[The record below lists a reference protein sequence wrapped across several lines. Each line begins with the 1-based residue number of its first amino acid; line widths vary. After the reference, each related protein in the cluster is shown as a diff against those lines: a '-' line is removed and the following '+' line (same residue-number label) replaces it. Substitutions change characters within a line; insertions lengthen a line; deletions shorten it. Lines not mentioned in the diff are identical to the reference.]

1 MRHGFVSSLL
11 DRISDLRESALF
23 NSGLTFG
30 LVITGPMLVFLT
42 FYMMQPIQGARGY
55 LRFVLTADFVYILF
69 ITTLLIRRLV
79 QLAADRRAESAGS
92 RLHFRLTTAFGV
104 IALFPTVLVAL
115 FAVLSINQ
123 ALEGWF
129 SERVRSAVGA
139 SLSAAQ
145 AYQTQIRNGLMADT
159 RVFAQQLNDLNTSRF
174 QNGNIDT
181 DSQLSPE
188 LTRLQTEFERG
199 LKEVYI
205 INNIGELRLRGLSS
219 YLFGYEK
226 PTLRQ
231 IKQVEGPDVLIIT
244 DLIGNEL
251 RALIRLSNYSNHY
264 LYLTRTVDGSLLG
277 LLEDTTETATYYN
290 QLETERGRLLF
301 DFGLLY
307 LAFAVILILTAT
319 WLGLWFAERLASPVG
334 RMTAAAQKVGAG
346 DLDARIENIKGDDE
360 IAMLARYFNQMTHQ
374 LKGQRDTLIQS
385 AEQAD
390 RRRRLFDSVLASVT
404 SGVIGLDQSG
414 HITFLNKSA
423 QRVLDLP
430 EVSKLS
436 LLSNSVPEF
445 REIVDDFR
453 TGVSDVAQREIR
465 LLRRGKLENL
475 LVRIALRTNEL
486 SEEEGYVI
494 AFEDVTDLVSAQRM
508 AAWGDVARRIAHEI
522 KNPLTPIRL
531 SAERIKRKFS
541 PKVGEES
548 DQLENMTDVIVRQ
561 TDELRRIVD
570 EFSQFAR
577 MPEPD
582 RRPTDFGELLKGAIL
597 LQESGQP
604 NVIFKLKLPN
614 EKLWI
619 DADSSMIGRAI
630 TNLLKNSGESIEEAL
645 KKSPKINGEIR
656 VVASQT
662 DRSVVLTVVDNGT
675 GLPEDRSRLLEPY
688 VTNRQSGTGLGLSI
702 VVKTIEEH
710 GGTFSLSNAE
720 PFEVG
725 AMPGAQAVIKLP
737 KLKQTTAQNVAL
749 GKTT

>member
-1 MRHGFVSSLL
+1 MRHGFVSSLF
-11 DRISDLRESALF
+11 DRIADLRESASF

-30 LVITGPMLVFLT
+30 LVVTGPMLVFLT
-42 FYMMQPIQGARGY
+42 FYLMQPIQGGRGY

-69 ITTLLIRRLV
+69 ITTLLIRRVV

-104 IALFPTVLVAL
+104 IALFPTVLVAI

-145 AYQTQIRNGLMADT
+145 ADQTQIRNGLMADT
-159 RVFAQQLNDLNTSRF
+159 RVFAQQLNDFNNNRF

-205 INNIGELRLRGLSS
+205 INNMAELRLRGASS

-226 PTLRQ
+226 PTLGQ
-231 IKQVEGPDVLIIT
+231 IKQAEGPEVLIVT
-244 DLIGNEL
+244 DLVGNEL

-264 LYLTRTVDGSLLG
+264 LYLTRTIDGSLLG

-334 RMTAAAQKVGAG
+334 RMAAAAQKVGAG

-360 IAMLARYFNQMTHQ
+360 IAMLAHYFNQMTHQ

-414 HITFLNKSA
+414 HIIFFNKSA
-423 QRVLDLP
+423 QRVLDLA

-436 LLSNSVPEF
+436 LLANSVPEF
-445 REIVDDFR
+445 SEIVDDFCS
-453 TGVSDVAQREIR
+453 GVSDVAQREIR
-465 LLRRGKLENL
+465 LVRRGKLENL

-582 RRPTDFGELLKGAIL
+582 RRPTDLGELLKGAIL

-604 NVIFKLKLPN
+604 NVSFTLNLPN
-614 EKLWI
+614 GKLLI

-645 KKSPKINGEIR
+645 KKSPKRKGEIR

-662 DRSVVLTVVDNGT
+662 DRSVLLTVVDNGT

-710 GGTFSLSNAE
+710 GGTFSLSDAE
-720 PFEVG
+720 PFGDG

>member
-1 MRHGFVSSLL
+1 MRHGFVSSLF
-11 DRISDLRESALF
+11 DRIADLRESASF

-30 LVITGPMLVFLT
+30 LVVTGPMLVFLT
-42 FYMMQPIQGARGY
+42 FYLMQPIQGGRGY

-69 ITTLLIRRLV
+69 ITTLLIRRIV

-104 IALFPTVLVAL
+104 IALFPTVLVAI

-145 AYQTQIRNGLMADT
+145 AYQTQIQNGLMADT
-159 RVFAQQLNDLNTSRF
+159 RVFAQQLNDFNNNRF

-205 INNIGELRLRGLSS
+205 INNMGELRLRGASS

-226 PTLRQ
+226 PTLGQ
-231 IKQVEGPDVLIIT
+231 IKQAEGPEVLIVT
-244 DLIGNEL
+244 DLVGNEL

-264 LYLTRTVDGSLLG
+264 LYLTRTIDGSLLG

-334 RMTAAAQKVGAG
+334 RMAAAAQKVGAG

-360 IAMLARYFNQMTHQ
+360 IAMLAHYFNQMTHQ

-414 HITFLNKSA
+414 HIIFFNKSA
-423 QRVLDLP
+423 QRVLDLA

-436 LLSNSVPEF
+436 LLANSVPEF
-445 REIVDDFR
+445 SEIVDDFCS
-453 TGVSDVAQREIR
+453 GVSDVAQREIR
-465 LLRRGKLENL
+465 LVRRGKLENL

-604 NVIFKLKLPN
+604 NVSFTLSLPN
-614 EKLWI
+614 GKLWI

-645 KKSPKINGEIR
+645 KKSPKRKGEIR

-710 GGTFSLSNAE
+710 GGTFSLSDAE
-720 PFEVG
+720 PFGDG

-737 KLKQTTAQNVAL
+737 KLKQTTAHSVAL

>member
-604 NVIFKLKLPN
+604 NVIFKLNLPN

-720 PFEVG
+720 PFEDG

>member
-656 VVASQT
+656 VMASQT
-662 DRSVVLTVVDNGT
+662 DRSVLLTVVDNGT
-675 GLPEDRSRLLEPY
+675 GLPEDRARLLEPY

-720 PFEVG
+720 PFGDG

>member
-174 QNGNIDT
+174 QKGNIDT

-604 NVIFKLKLPN
+604 NVIFKLNLPN

-662 DRSVVLTVVDNGT
+662 DRSVVLTVIDNGT

-720 PFEVG
+720 PFGDG

>member
-11 DRISDLRESALF
+11 DRVADLRESASF

-30 LVITGPMLVFLT
+30 LVATGPMLVFFT
-42 FYMMQPIQGARGY
+42 FYLMQPIQGGRGY

-69 ITTLLIRRLV
+69 ITTLLIRRIV

-104 IALFPTVLVAL
+104 IALFPTVLVAI

-145 AYQTQIRNGLMADT
+145 AYQTQVRNGLMADT
-159 RVFAQQLNDLNTSRF
+159 RVFAQQLNDFNNNRF

-205 INNIGELRLRGLSS
+205 INNMGELRLRGASS

-226 PTLRQ
+226 PTLGQ
-231 IKQVEGPDVLIIT
+231 IKQAEGPEVLIVT
-244 DLIGNEL
+244 DLVGNEL

-264 LYLTRTVDGSLLG
+264 LYLTRTIDGSLLG

-334 RMTAAAQKVGAG
+334 RMAAAAQKVGAG

-360 IAMLARYFNQMTHQ
+360 IAMLAHYFNQMTHQ
-374 LKGQRDTLIQS
+374 LKGQRETLIQS

-414 HITFLNKSA
+414 HIIFFNKSA
-423 QRVLDLP
+423 QRVLDLA

-436 LLSNSVPEF
+436 LLANSVPEF
-445 REIVDDFR
+445 SEILDDFCS
-453 TGVSDVAQREIR
+453 GVSDVAQREIR
-465 LLRRGKLENL
+465 LVRRGKLENL

-604 NVIFKLKLPN
+604 NVSFTLNLPN
-614 EKLWI
+614 GKLWI

-645 KKSPKINGEIR
+645 KKSPKRKGEIR

-662 DRSVVLTVVDNGT
+662 DRSVVITVVDNGT

-710 GGTFSLSNAE
+710 GGTFSLSDAE
-720 PFEVG
+720 PFGDG

-737 KLKQTTAQNVAL
+737 KLKQTTAHSVAL

>member
-11 DRISDLRESALF
+11 DRVADLRESASF

-30 LVITGPMLVFLT
+30 LVATGPMLVFFT
-42 FYMMQPIQGARGY
+42 FYLMQPIQGGRGY

-69 ITTLLIRRLV
+69 ITTLLIRRIV

-104 IALFPTVLVAL
+104 IALFPTVLVAI

-145 AYQTQIRNGLMADT
+145 AYQTQVRNGLMADT
-159 RVFAQQLNDLNTSRF
+159 RVFAQQLNDFNNNRF

-205 INNIGELRLRGLSS
+205 INNMGELRLRGASS

-226 PTLRQ
+226 PTLGQ
-231 IKQVEGPDVLIIT
+231 IKQAEGPEVLIVT
-244 DLIGNEL
+244 DLVGNEL

-264 LYLTRTVDGSLLG
+264 LYLTRTIDGSLLG

-334 RMTAAAQKVGAG
+334 RMAAAAQKVGAG

-360 IAMLARYFNQMTHQ
+360 IAMLAHYFNQMTHQ
-374 LKGQRDTLIQS
+374 LKGQRETLIQS

-414 HITFLNKSA
+414 HIIFFNKSA
-423 QRVLDLP
+423 QRVLDLA

-436 LLSNSVPEF
+436 LLANSVPEF
-445 REIVDDFR
+445 SEIVDDFCS
-453 TGVSDVAQREIR
+453 GVSDVAQREIR
-465 LLRRGKLENL
+465 LVRRGKLENL

-604 NVIFKLKLPN
+604 NVSFTLNLPN
-614 EKLWI
+614 GKLWI

-645 KKSPKINGEIR
+645 KKSPKRKGEIR

-710 GGTFSLSNAE
+710 GGTFSLSDAE
-720 PFEVG
+720 PFGDG

-737 KLKQTTAQNVAL
+737 KLKQTTAQSVAL

>member
-11 DRISDLRESALF
+11 DRIADLRESASF

-30 LVITGPMLVFLT
+30 LVVTGPMLVFLT
-42 FYMMQPIQGARGY
+42 FYLMQPIQGGRGY

-69 ITTLLIRRLV
+69 ITTLLIRRIV

-104 IALFPTVLVAL
+104 IALFPTVLVAI

-159 RVFAQQLNDLNTSRF
+159 RVFAQQLNDFNNNRF

-205 INNIGELRLRGLSS
+205 INNMGELRLRGASS

-231 IKQVEGPDVLIIT
+231 IKQAEGPEVLIVT
-244 DLIGNEL
+244 DLVGNEL

-264 LYLTRTVDGSLLG
+264 LYLTRTIDGSLLG

-334 RMTAAAQKVGAG
+334 RMAAAAQKVGAG

-360 IAMLARYFNQMTHQ
+360 IAMLAHYFNQMTHQ

-414 HITFLNKSA
+414 HIIFFNKSA
-423 QRVLDLP
+423 QRVLDLA

-436 LLSNSVPEF
+436 LLANSVPEF
-445 REIVDDFR
+445 SEIVDDFCS
-453 TGVSDVAQREIR
+453 GVSDVAQREIR
-465 LLRRGKLENL
+465 LVRRGKLENL

-604 NVIFKLKLPN
+604 NVSFTLNLPN
-614 EKLWI
+614 GKLWI

-645 KKSPKINGEIR
+645 KKSPKRKGEIR

-710 GGTFSLSNAE
+710 GGTFSLSDAE
-720 PFEVG
+720 PFGDG

-737 KLKQTTAQNVAL
+737 KLKQTTAQSVAL

>member
-1 MRHGFVSSLL
+1 M
-11 DRISDLRESALF
+11 
-23 NSGLTFG
+23 
-30 LVITGPMLVFLT
+30 
-42 FYMMQPIQGARGY
+42 
-55 LRFVLTADFVYILF
+55 
-69 ITTLLIRRLV
+69 
-79 QLAADRRAESAGS
+79 
-92 RLHFRLTTAFGV
+92 
-104 IALFPTVLVAL
+104 IALFPTVLVAI

-145 AYQTQIRNGLMADT
+145 AYQTQVRNGLMADT
-159 RVFAQQLNDLNTSRF
+159 RVFAQQLNDFNNNRF

-205 INNIGELRLRGLSS
+205 INNMGELRLRGASS

-231 IKQVEGPDVLIIT
+231 IKQAEGPEVLIVT

-264 LYLTRTVDGSLLG
+264 LYLTRTIDGSLLG

-334 RMTAAAQKVGAG
+334 RMAAAAQKVGAG

-360 IAMLARYFNQMTHQ
+360 IAMLAHYFNQMTHQ
-374 LKGQRDTLIQS
+374 LKGQRETLIQS

-414 HITFLNKSA
+414 HIIFFNKSA
-423 QRVLDLP
+423 QRVLDLA

-436 LLSNSVPEF
+436 LLANSVPEF
-445 REIVDDFR
+445 SEIVDDFCS
-453 TGVSDVAQREIR
+453 GVSDVAQREIR
-465 LLRRGKLENL
+465 LVRRGKLENL

-604 NVIFKLKLPN
+604 NVSFTLNLPN
-614 EKLWI
+614 GKLWI

-645 KKSPKINGEIR
+645 KKSPKRKGEIR

-710 GGTFSLSNAE
+710 GGTFSLSDAE
-720 PFEVG
+720 PFG
-725 AMPGAQAVIKLP
+725 DGTMPGAQAVIKLP
-737 KLKQTTAQNVAL
+737 KLKQTTAQSVAL

>member
-23 NSGLTFG
+23 NSSLTFG

-174 QNGNIDT
+174 QKGNIDT

-604 NVIFKLKLPN
+604 NVIFKLNLPN

-720 PFEVG
+720 PFEDG

>member
-11 DRISDLRESALF
+11 DRIADLRESASF

-30 LVITGPMLVFLT
+30 LVVTGPMLVFLT
-42 FYMMQPIQGARGY
+42 FYLMQPIQGGRGY
-55 LRFVLTADFVYILF
+55 VRFVLTADFVYILF
-69 ITTLLIRRLV
+69 ITTLLIRRIV

-104 IALFPTVLVAL
+104 IALFPTVLVAI

-159 RVFAQQLNDLNTSRF
+159 WVFAQQLNDFNNNRF

-205 INNIGELRLRGLSS
+205 INNMGELRLRGASS

-231 IKQVEGPDVLIIT
+231 IKQAEGPEVLIVT
-244 DLIGNEL
+244 DLVGNEL

-264 LYLTRTVDGSLLG
+264 LYLTRTIDGSLLG

-334 RMTAAAQKVGAG
+334 RMAAAAQKVGAG

-360 IAMLARYFNQMTHQ
+360 IAMLAHYFNQMTHQ
-374 LKGQRDTLIQS
+374 LKGQRETLIQS

-414 HITFLNKSA
+414 HIIFFNKSA
-423 QRVLDLP
+423 QRVLDLA

-436 LLSNSVPEF
+436 LLANSVPEF
-445 REIVDDFR
+445 SEIVDDFCS
-453 TGVSDVAQREIR
+453 GVSDVAQREIR
-465 LLRRGKLENL
+465 LVRRGKLENL

-604 NVIFKLKLPN
+604 NVSFTLNLPN
-614 EKLWI
+614 GKLWI

-645 KKSPKINGEIR
+645 KKSPKRKGEIR

-710 GGTFSLSNAE
+710 GGTFSLSDAE
-720 PFEVG
+720 PFGDG

-737 KLKQTTAQNVAL
+737 KLKQTTAHSVAL

>member
-11 DRISDLRESALF
+11 DRIADLRESASF

-30 LVITGPMLVFLT
+30 LVVTGPMLVFLT
-42 FYMMQPIQGARGY
+42 FYLMQPIQGGRGY

-69 ITTLLIRRLV
+69 ITTLLIRRIV

-104 IALFPTVLVAL
+104 IALFPTVLVAI

-159 RVFAQQLNDLNTSRF
+159 RVFAQQLNDFNNNRF

-205 INNIGELRLRGLSS
+205 INNMGELRLRGASS

-226 PTLRQ
+226 PTLGQ
-231 IKQVEGPDVLIIT
+231 IKQAEGPEVLIVT
-244 DLIGNEL
+244 DLVGNEL

-264 LYLTRTVDGSLLG
+264 LYLTRTIDGSLLG

-334 RMTAAAQKVGAG
+334 RMAAAAQKVGAG

-360 IAMLARYFNQMTHQ
+360 IAMLAHYFNQMTHQ

-414 HITFLNKSA
+414 HIIFFNKSA
-423 QRVLDLP
+423 QRVLDLA

-436 LLSNSVPEF
+436 LLANSVPEF
-445 REIVDDFR
+445 SEIVDDFCS
-453 TGVSDVAQREIR
+453 GVSDVAQREIR
-465 LLRRGKLENL
+465 LVRRGKLENL

-604 NVIFKLKLPN
+604 NVSFTLNLPN
-614 EKLWI
+614 GKLWI

-645 KKSPKINGEIR
+645 KKSPKRKGEIR

-710 GGTFSLSNAE
+710 GGTFSLSDAE
-720 PFEVG
+720 PFGDG

-737 KLKQTTAQNVAL
+737 KLKQTTAQSVAL

>member
-11 DRISDLRESALF
+11 DRIADLRESASF

-30 LVITGPMLVFLT
+30 LVVTGPMLVFLT
-42 FYMMQPIQGARGY
+42 FYLMQPIQGGRGY

-69 ITTLLIRRLV
+69 ITTLLIRRVV

-104 IALFPTVLVAL
+104 IALFPTVLVAI

-159 RVFAQQLNDLNTSRF
+159 RVFAQQLNDFNNNRF

-205 INNIGELRLRGLSS
+205 INNMGELRLRGASS

-226 PTLRQ
+226 PTLGQ
-231 IKQVEGPDVLIIT
+231 IKQAEGPEVLIVT
-244 DLIGNEL
+244 DLVGNEL

-264 LYLTRTVDGSLLG
+264 LYLTRTIDGSLLG

-334 RMTAAAQKVGAG
+334 RMAAAAQKVGAG

-360 IAMLARYFNQMTHQ
+360 IAMLAHYFNQMTHQ

-414 HITFLNKSA
+414 HIIFFNKSA
-423 QRVLDLP
+423 QRVLDLA

-436 LLSNSVPEF
+436 LLANSVPEF
-445 REIVDDFR
+445 SEIVDDFCS
-453 TGVSDVAQREIR
+453 GVSDVAQREIR
-465 LLRRGKLENL
+465 LVRRGKLENL

-604 NVIFKLKLPN
+604 NVSFTLNLPN
-614 EKLWI
+614 GKLWI

-645 KKSPKINGEIR
+645 KKSPKRKGEIR

-710 GGTFSLSNAE
+710 GGTFSLSDAE
-720 PFEVG
+720 PFGDG

-737 KLKQTTAQNVAL
+737 KLKQTTAQSVAL

>member
-11 DRISDLRESALF
+11 DRIADLRESASF

-30 LVITGPMLVFLT
+30 LVVTGPMLVFLT
-42 FYMMQPIQGARGY
+42 FYLMQPIQGGRGY

-69 ITTLLIRRLV
+69 ITTLLIRRVV

-104 IALFPTVLVAL
+104 IALFPTVLVAI

-159 RVFAQQLNDLNTSRF
+159 RVFAQQLNDFNNNRF

-205 INNIGELRLRGLSS
+205 INNMGELRLRGASS

-231 IKQVEGPDVLIIT
+231 IKQAEGAEVLIVT
-244 DLIGNEL
+244 DLVGNEL

-264 LYLTRTVDGSLLG
+264 LYLTRTIDGSLLG

-334 RMTAAAQKVGAG
+334 RMAAAAQKVGAG

-360 IAMLARYFNQMTHQ
+360 IAMLAHYFNQMTHQ

-414 HITFLNKSA
+414 HIIFFNKSA
-423 QRVLDLP
+423 QRVLDLA

-436 LLSNSVPEF
+436 LLANSVPEF
-445 REIVDDFR
+445 SEIVDDFCS
-453 TGVSDVAQREIR
+453 GVSDVAQREIR
-465 LLRRGKLENL
+465 LVRRGKLENL

-604 NVIFKLKLPN
+604 NVSFTLNLPN
-614 EKLWI
+614 GKLWI

-645 KKSPKINGEIR
+645 KKSPKRKGEIR

-662 DRSVVLTVVDNGT
+662 DRSVLLTVVDNGT

-710 GGTFSLSNAE
+710 GGTFSLSDAE
-720 PFEVG
+720 PFGDG

-737 KLKQTTAQNVAL
+737 KLKQTTSQNVAL

>member
-1 MRHGFVSSLL
+1 MRHGLISSLL
-11 DRISDLRESALF
+11 DRIADLRTNRSV
-23 NSGLTFG
+23 NSSLTVA
-30 LVITGPMLVFLT
+30 LVITGPLLVFLT
-42 FYMMQPIQGARGY
+42 FYAMQPIKGGRAS

-69 ITTLLIRRLV
+69 ITTLLIRRVV
-79 QLAADRRAESAGS
+79 QLTAARRAKSAGS
-92 RLHFRLTTAFGV
+92 RLHFRLTTTFAA
-104 IALFPTVLVAL
+104 IALFPTVLVAI

-139 SLSAAQ
+139 SLKAAQ
-145 AYQTQIRNGLMADT
+145 AYQTQTRAGVVADTEVFAERLNELNRNGLLT
-159 RVFAQQLNDLNTSRF
+159 
-174 QNGNIDT
+174 GNIDT

-188 LTRLQTEFERG
+188 LKRLQTEFERG

-205 INNIGELRLRGLSS
+205 INNLGELRLRGPSS
-219 YLFGYEK
+219 YLFDYEK
-226 PTLRQ
+226 PTQDQMNNANSL
-231 IKQVEGPDVLIIT
+231 EVLIIE
-244 DLIGNEL
+244 DLLANEMRSLVRL
-251 RALIRLSNYSNHY
+251 RNYSNHY
-264 LYLTRTVDGSLLG
+264 LYLTRIVDGSLLG
-277 LLEDTTETATYYN
+277 LLEETTETANYYN
-290 QLETERGRLLF
+290 QLESERGRLLF

-334 RMTAAAQKVGAG
+334 RMAAAAQKVGAG

-374 LKGQRDTLIQS
+374 LKGQRDTLIKS
-385 AEQAD
+385 ANQAD

-404 SGVIGLDQSG
+404 SGVIGLDQAG

-430 EVSKLS
+430 EVSEFS
-436 LLSNSVPEF
+436 LLSDSVPEF
-445 REIVDDFR
+445 GEMMNYFR
-453 TGVSDVAQREIR
+453 SGVSDVAQREIR
-465 LLRRGKLENL
+465 LVRRGKLESL
-475 LVRIALRTNEL
+475 LVRIALRNNEHQQA
-486 SEEEGYVI
+486 EGYVI

-541 PKVGEES
+541 PMVGDNS
-548 DQLENMTDVIVRQ
+548 DQLESMTTIIVRQ

-577 MPEPD
+577 MPEP
-582 RRPTDFGELLKGAIL
+582 ELKATEFRGFLKEVVL

-604 NVIFKLKLPN
+604 NVKFKLDLPSEN
-614 EKLWI
+614 IWI
-619 DADSSMIGRAI
+619 NADASMIGRAV
-630 TNLLKNSGESIEEAL
+630 TNLLKNAGESIDDARTEAPDR
-645 KKSPKINGEIR
+645 KGEIR
-656 VVASQT
+656 VALYQT
-662 DRSVVLTVVDNGT
+662 DRLIILEISDNGT

-688 VTNRQSGTGLGLSI
+688 VTNRASGTGLGLSI

-710 GGTFSLSNAE
+710 RGTFSLTDADLFGDNNTI
-720 PFEVG
+720 G
-725 AMPGAQAVIKLP
+725 AKAMIKLP
-737 KLKQTTAQNVAL
+737 RINQSSEHRTHL
-749 GKTT
+749 GKPV

>member
-174 QNGNIDT
+174 QKGNIDT

-604 NVIFKLKLPN
+604 NVIFKLNLPN

-662 DRSVVLTVVDNGT
+662 DRSVVLAIVDNGT

-720 PFEVG
+720 PFGDG

>member
-656 VVASQT
+656 VMASQT
-662 DRSVVLTVVDNGT
+662 DRSVLLTVVDNGT
-675 GLPEDRSRLLEPY
+675 GLPEDRARLLEPY

-720 PFEVG
+720 PFEDG

>member
-11 DRISDLRESALF
+11 DRVADLRESASF

-30 LVITGPMLVFLT
+30 LVVTGPMLVFFT
-42 FYMMQPIQGARGY
+42 FYLMQPIQGGRGY

-69 ITTLLIRRLV
+69 ITTLLIRRIV

-104 IALFPTVLVAL
+104 IALFPTVLVAI

-145 AYQTQIRNGLMADT
+145 AYQTQVRNGLMADT
-159 RVFAQQLNDLNTSRF
+159 RVFAQQLNDFNNNRF

-205 INNIGELRLRGLSS
+205 INNMGELRLRGASS

-226 PTLRQ
+226 PTLGQ
-231 IKQVEGPDVLIIT
+231 IKQAEGPEVLIVT
-244 DLIGNEL
+244 DLVGNEL

-264 LYLTRTVDGSLLG
+264 LYLTRTIDGSLLG

-334 RMTAAAQKVGAG
+334 RMAAAAQKVGAG

-360 IAMLARYFNQMTHQ
+360 IAMLAHYFNQMTHQ

-414 HITFLNKSA
+414 HIIFFNKSA
-423 QRVLDLP
+423 QRVLDLA

-436 LLSNSVPEF
+436 LLANSVPEF
-445 REIVDDFR
+445 SEIVDDFCS
-453 TGVSDVAQREIR
+453 GVSDVAQREIR
-465 LLRRGKLENL
+465 LVRRGKLENL

-604 NVIFKLKLPN
+604 NVSFTLNLPN
-614 EKLWI
+614 GKLWI

-645 KKSPKINGEIR
+645 KKSPKRKGEIR

-710 GGTFSLSNAE
+710 GGTFSLSDAE
-720 PFEVG
+720 PFGDG

-737 KLKQTTAQNVAL
+737 KLKQTTAQSVAL

>member
-11 DRISDLRESALF
+11 DRIADLRESASF

-30 LVITGPMLVFLT
+30 LVATGPMLVFFT
-42 FYMMQPIQGARGY
+42 FYLMQPIQGGRGY

-69 ITTLLIRRLV
+69 ITTLLIRRIV

-104 IALFPTVLVAL
+104 IALFPTVLVAI

-145 AYQTQIRNGLMADT
+145 AYQTQVRNGLMADT
-159 RVFAQQLNDLNTSRF
+159 RVFAQQLNDFNNNRF

-205 INNIGELRLRGLSS
+205 INNMGELRLRGASS

-231 IKQVEGPDVLIIT
+231 IKQAEGPEVLIVT
-244 DLIGNEL
+244 DLVGNEL

-264 LYLTRTVDGSLLG
+264 LYLTRTIDGSLLG

-334 RMTAAAQKVGAG
+334 RMAAAAQKVGAG

-360 IAMLARYFNQMTHQ
+360 IAMLAHYFNQMTHQ
-374 LKGQRDTLIQS
+374 LKGQRETLIQS

-414 HITFLNKSA
+414 HIIFFNKSA
-423 QRVLDLP
+423 QRVLDLA

-436 LLSNSVPEF
+436 LLANSVPEF
-445 REIVDDFR
+445 SEIVDDFCS
-453 TGVSDVAQREIR
+453 GVSDVAQREIR
-465 LLRRGKLENL
+465 LVRRGKLENL

-604 NVIFKLKLPN
+604 NVSFTLNLPN
-614 EKLWI
+614 GKLWI

-645 KKSPKINGEIR
+645 KKSPKRKGEIR

-710 GGTFSLSNAE
+710 GGTFSLSDAE
-720 PFEVG
+720 PFGDG

>member
-11 DRISDLRESALF
+11 DRIADLRESASF

-30 LVITGPMLVFLT
+30 LVATGPMLVFFT
-42 FYMMQPIQGARGY
+42 FYLMQPIQGGRGY

-69 ITTLLIRRLV
+69 ITTLLIRRIV

-104 IALFPTVLVAL
+104 IALFPTVLVAI

-159 RVFAQQLNDLNTSRF
+159 RVFAQQLNDFNNNRF

-205 INNIGELRLRGLSS
+205 INNMGELRLRGASS

-231 IKQVEGPDVLIIT
+231 IKQAEGPEVLIVT
-244 DLIGNEL
+244 DLVGNEL

-264 LYLTRTVDGSLLG
+264 LYLTRTIDGSLLG

-334 RMTAAAQKVGAG
+334 RMAAAAQKVGAG

-360 IAMLARYFNQMTHQ
+360 IAMLAHYFNQMTHQ

-414 HITFLNKSA
+414 HIIFFNKSA
-423 QRVLDLP
+423 QRVLDLA

-436 LLSNSVPEF
+436 LLANSVPEF
-445 REIVDDFR
+445 SEIVDDFCS
-453 TGVSDVAQREIR
+453 GVSDVAQREIR
-465 LLRRGKLENL
+465 LVRRGKLENL

-604 NVIFKLKLPN
+604 NVSFTLNLPN
-614 EKLWI
+614 GKLWI

-645 KKSPKINGEIR
+645 KKSPKRKGEIR

-710 GGTFSLSNAE
+710 GGTFSLSDAE
-720 PFEVG
+720 PFGDG

>member
-174 QNGNIDT
+174 QKGNIDT

-604 NVIFKLKLPN
+604 NVIFKLNLPN

-662 DRSVVLTVVDNGT
+662 DRSVVLAIVDNGT

-720 PFEVG
+720 PFEDG

>member
-11 DRISDLRESALF
+11 DRVADLRESASF

-30 LVITGPMLVFLT
+30 LVATGPMLVFFT
-42 FYMMQPIQGARGY
+42 FYLMQPIQGGRGY

-69 ITTLLIRRLV
+69 ITTLLIRRIV

-104 IALFPTVLVAL
+104 IALFPTVLVAI

-145 AYQTQIRNGLMADT
+145 AYQTQIQNGLMADT
-159 RVFAQQLNDLNTSRF
+159 RVFAQQLNDFNNNRF

-205 INNIGELRLRGLSS
+205 INNMGELRLRGASS

-226 PTLRQ
+226 PTLGQ
-231 IKQVEGPDVLIIT
+231 IKQAEGPEVLIVT
-244 DLIGNEL
+244 DLVGNEL

-264 LYLTRTVDGSLLG
+264 LYLTRTIDGSLLG

-334 RMTAAAQKVGAG
+334 RMAAAAQKVGAG

-360 IAMLARYFNQMTHQ
+360 IAMLAHYFNQMTHQ

-414 HITFLNKSA
+414 HIIFFNKSA
-423 QRVLDLP
+423 QRVLDLA

-436 LLSNSVPEF
+436 LLANSVPEF
-445 REIVDDFR
+445 SEIVDDFCS
-453 TGVSDVAQREIR
+453 GVSDVAQREIR
-465 LLRRGKLENL
+465 LVRRGKLENL

-604 NVIFKLKLPN
+604 NVSFTLNLPN
-614 EKLWI
+614 GKLWI

-645 KKSPKINGEIR
+645 KKSPKRKGEIR

-662 DRSVVLTVVDNGT
+662 DRSVLLTVVDNGT

-710 GGTFSLSNAE
+710 GGTFSLSDAE
-720 PFEVG
+720 PFGDG

-737 KLKQTTAQNVAL
+737 KLKQTTAHSVAL

>member
-1 MRHGFVSSLL
+1 MRYGLVSSFL
-11 DRISDLRESALF
+11 DRIADFRENTSV
-23 NSGLTFG
+23 NSGLTFC

-42 FYMMQPIQGARGY
+42 FYAMQPIQGGRAS

-69 ITTLLIRRLV
+69 ITTLLIRRIV
-79 QLAADRRAESAGS
+79 QLAAARRAKSAGS

-104 IALFPTVLVAL
+104 IALFPTILVAI
-115 FAVLSINQ
+115 FAVLSVNQ

-145 AYQTQIRNGLMADT
+145 AYHTQTRNGLIADT
-159 RVFAQQLNDLNTSRF
+159 EAFAQRLNDLNQNRF
-174 QNGNIDT
+174 TTGNIDT
-181 DSQLSPE
+181 DTQLSPE
-188 LTRLQTEFERG
+188 LTRLQNEFERG
-199 LKEVYI
+199 LKEIYVI
-205 INNIGELRLRGLSS
+205 DNLGQLRLRGPSS
-219 YLFGYEK
+219 YLFGYEQ
-226 PTLRQ
+226 PTEAQ
-231 IKQVEGPDVLIIT
+231 IALAEGPEVLVVEDFIN
-244 DLIGNEL
+244 NEM
-251 RALIRLSNYSNHY
+251 RALIRLLNYSNHY
-264 LYLTRTVDGSLLG
+264 LYLTRSVDGALLG
-277 LLEDTTETATYYN
+277 LLEETTETANYYN
-290 QLETERGRLLF
+290 QLESERGRLLF

-334 RMTAAAQKVGAG
+334 RMAAAAQKVGAG

-404 SGVIGLDQSG
+404 SGVIGLDQTG
-414 HITFLNKSA
+414 HITFLNKFA
-423 QRVLDLP
+423 QRVLDLS
-430 EVSKLS
+430 EVSELS
-436 LLSNSVPEF
+436 LLCDTVPEF
-445 REIVDDFR
+445 GEVVDDFIS
-453 TGVSDVAQREIR
+453 GVSDVAQREIR
-465 LLRRGKLENL
+465 LVRRGKLESL
-475 LVRIALRTNEL
+475 LVRISLRTNEL
-486 SEEEGYVI
+486 AEEEGYVI

-541 PKVGEES
+541 PKVGKDS

-582 RRPTDFGELLKGAIL
+582 RRPTDFGEFLRGSIL

-604 NVIFKLKLPN
+604 NVTFKLMLPN
-614 EKLWI
+614 DTLWI
-619 DADSSMIGRAI
+619 DADASMIGRAI
-630 TNLLKNSGESIEEAL
+630 TNLLKNAGESIEDAV
-645 KKSPKINGEIR
+645 KNDPKRRGEIR

-662 DRSVVLTVVDNGT
+662 DRSVELEISDNGT

-688 VTNRQSGTGLGLSI
+688 VTNRVSGTGLGLSI

-710 GGTFSLSNAE
+710 GGSFVLSDAE
-720 PFEVG
+720 PFEDR
-725 AMPGAQAVIKLP
+725 ARPGAKAVIKLP
-737 KLKQTTAQNVAL
+737 RLKHKNEQTINL
-749 GKTT
+749 GTPA

>member
-11 DRISDLRESALF
+11 DRVADLRESASF

-30 LVITGPMLVFLT
+30 LVVTGPMLVFLT
-42 FYMMQPIQGARGY
+42 FYLMQPIQGGRGY

-69 ITTLLIRRLV
+69 ITTLLIRRIV

-104 IALFPTVLVAL
+104 IALFPTVLVAI

-159 RVFAQQLNDLNTSRF
+159 RVFAQQLNDFNNNRF

-205 INNIGELRLRGLSS
+205 INNMGELRLRGASS

-231 IKQVEGPDVLIIT
+231 IKQAEGPEVLIVT
-244 DLIGNEL
+244 DLVGNEL

-264 LYLTRTVDGSLLG
+264 LYLTRTIDGSLLG

-334 RMTAAAQKVGAG
+334 RMAAAAQKVGAG

-360 IAMLARYFNQMTHQ
+360 IAMLAHYFNQMTHQ

-414 HITFLNKSA
+414 HIIFFNKSA
-423 QRVLDLP
+423 QRVLDLA

-436 LLSNSVPEF
+436 LLANSVPEF
-445 REIVDDFR
+445 SEIVDDFCS
-453 TGVSDVAQREIR
+453 GVSDVAQREIR
-465 LLRRGKLENL
+465 LVRRGKLENL

-604 NVIFKLKLPN
+604 NVSFTLNLPN
-614 EKLWI
+614 GKLWI

-645 KKSPKINGEIR
+645 KKSPKRKGEIR

-710 GGTFSLSNAE
+710 GGTFSLSDAE
-720 PFEVG
+720 PFGDG

-737 KLKQTTAQNVAL
+737 KLKQTTAHSVAL

>member
-11 DRISDLRESALF
+11 DRIADLRESASF

-30 LVITGPMLVFLT
+30 LVVTGPMLVFLT
-42 FYMMQPIQGARGY
+42 FYLMQPIQGGRGY

-69 ITTLLIRRLV
+69 ITTLLIRRIV

-104 IALFPTVLVAL
+104 IALFPTVLVAI

-145 AYQTQIRNGLMADT
+145 AYQTQVRNGLMADT
-159 RVFAQQLNDLNTSRF
+159 RVFAQQLNDFNNNRF

-205 INNIGELRLRGLSS
+205 INNMGELRLRGASS

-231 IKQVEGPDVLIIT
+231 IKQAEGPEVLIVT
-244 DLIGNEL
+244 DLVGNEL

-264 LYLTRTVDGSLLG
+264 LYLTRTIDGSLLG

-334 RMTAAAQKVGAG
+334 RMAAAAQKVGAG

-360 IAMLARYFNQMTHQ
+360 IAMLAHYFNQMTHQ
-374 LKGQRDTLIQS
+374 LKGQRETLIQS

-414 HITFLNKSA
+414 HIIFFNKSA
-423 QRVLDLP
+423 QRVLDLA

-436 LLSNSVPEF
+436 LLANSVPEF
-445 REIVDDFR
+445 SEIVDDFCS
-453 TGVSDVAQREIR
+453 GVSDVAQREIR
-465 LLRRGKLENL
+465 LVRRGKLENL

-604 NVIFKLKLPN
+604 NVSFTLNLPN
-614 EKLWI
+614 GKLWI

-645 KKSPKINGEIR
+645 KKSPKRKGEIR

-710 GGTFSLSNAE
+710 GGTFSLSDAE
-720 PFEVG
+720 PFGDG

>member
-11 DRISDLRESALF
+11 DRVADLRESASF

-30 LVITGPMLVFLT
+30 LVATGPMLVFFT
-42 FYMMQPIQGARGY
+42 FYLMQPIQGGRGY

-69 ITTLLIRRLV
+69 ITTLLIRRIV

-104 IALFPTVLVAL
+104 IALFPTVLVAI

-145 AYQTQIRNGLMADT
+145 AYQTQVRNGLMADT
-159 RVFAQQLNDLNTSRF
+159 RVFAQQLNDFNNNRF

-205 INNIGELRLRGLSS
+205 INNMGELRLRGASS

-231 IKQVEGPDVLIIT
+231 IKQAEGPEVLIVT
-244 DLIGNEL
+244 DLVGNEL

-264 LYLTRTVDGSLLG
+264 LYLTRTIDGSLLG

-334 RMTAAAQKVGAG
+334 RMAAAAQKVGAG

-360 IAMLARYFNQMTHQ
+360 IAMLAHYFNQMTHQ
-374 LKGQRDTLIQS
+374 LKGQRETLIQS

-414 HITFLNKSA
+414 HIIFFNKSA
-423 QRVLDLP
+423 QRVLDLA

-436 LLSNSVPEF
+436 LLANSVPEF
-445 REIVDDFR
+445 SEIVDDFCS
-453 TGVSDVAQREIR
+453 GVSDVAQREIR
-465 LLRRGKLENL
+465 LVRRGKLENL

-604 NVIFKLKLPN
+604 NVIFTLNLPN
-614 EKLWI
+614 GKLWI

-645 KKSPKINGEIR
+645 KKSPKRKGEIR

-710 GGTFSLSNAE
+710 GGTFSLSDAE
-720 PFEVG
+720 PFGDG

-737 KLKQTTAQNVAL
+737 KLKQTTAHSVAL

>member
-174 QNGNIDT
+174 QKGNIDT

-205 INNIGELRLRGLSS
+205 INNVGELRLRGLSS

-604 NVIFKLKLPN
+604 NVIFKLNLPN

-662 DRSVVLTVVDNGT
+662 DRSVVLTIVDNGT

-720 PFEVG
+720 PFEDG

>member
-656 VVASQT
+656 VMASQT
-662 DRSVVLTVVDNGT
+662 DRSVLLTVVDNGT
-675 GLPEDRSRLLEPY
+675 GLPEDRARLLEPY

-720 PFEVG
+720 PFGVG

>member
-11 DRISDLRESALF
+11 DRVADLRESASF

-30 LVITGPMLVFLT
+30 LVATGPMLVFFT
-42 FYMMQPIQGARGY
+42 FYLMQPIQGGRGY

-69 ITTLLIRRLV
+69 ITTLLIRRIV

-104 IALFPTVLVAL
+104 IALFPTVLVAI

-159 RVFAQQLNDLNTSRF
+159 RVFAQQLNDFNNNRF

-205 INNIGELRLRGLSS
+205 INNMGELRLRGASS

-231 IKQVEGPDVLIIT
+231 IKQAEGPEVLIVT
-244 DLIGNEL
+244 DLVGNEL

-264 LYLTRTVDGSLLG
+264 LYLTRTIDGSLLG

-334 RMTAAAQKVGAG
+334 RMAAAAQKVGAG

-360 IAMLARYFNQMTHQ
+360 IAMLAHYFNQMTHQ

-414 HITFLNKSA
+414 HIIFFNKSA
-423 QRVLDLP
+423 QRVLDLA

-436 LLSNSVPEF
+436 LLANSVPEF
-445 REIVDDFR
+445 SEIVDDFCS
-453 TGVSDVAQREIR
+453 GVSDVAQREIR
-465 LLRRGKLENL
+465 LVRRGKLENL

-582 RRPTDFGELLKGAIL
+582 RRPTDLGELLKDAIL

-604 NVIFKLKLPN
+604 NVSFTLNLPN
-614 EKLWI
+614 GKLWI

-645 KKSPKINGEIR
+645 KKSPKRKGEIR

-710 GGTFSLSNAE
+710 GGTFSLSDAE
-720 PFEVG
+720 PFGDG

-737 KLKQTTAQNVAL
+737 KLKQTTAHSVAL

>member
-11 DRISDLRESALF
+11 DRVADLRESASF

-30 LVITGPMLVFLT
+30 LVATGPMLVFFT
-42 FYMMQPIQGARGY
+42 FYLMQPIQGGRGY

-69 ITTLLIRRLV
+69 ITTLLIRRIV

-104 IALFPTVLVAL
+104 IALFPTVLVAI

-159 RVFAQQLNDLNTSRF
+159 RVFAQQLNDFNNNRF

-205 INNIGELRLRGLSS
+205 INNMGELRLRGASS

-226 PTLRQ
+226 PTLGQ
-231 IKQVEGPDVLIIT
+231 IKQAEGPEVLIVT
-244 DLIGNEL
+244 DLVGNEL

-264 LYLTRTVDGSLLG
+264 LYLTRTIDGSLLG

-334 RMTAAAQKVGAG
+334 RMAAAAQKVGAG

-360 IAMLARYFNQMTHQ
+360 IAMLAHYFNQMTHQ
-374 LKGQRDTLIQS
+374 LKGQRETLIQS

-414 HITFLNKSA
+414 HIIFFNKSA
-423 QRVLDLP
+423 QRVLDLA

-436 LLSNSVPEF
+436 LLANSVPEF
-445 REIVDDFR
+445 SEIVDDFCS
-453 TGVSDVAQREIR
+453 GVSDVAQREIR
-465 LLRRGKLENL
+465 LVRRGKLENL

-582 RRPTDFGELLKGAIL
+582 RRPTDLGELLKGAIL

-604 NVIFKLKLPN
+604 NVSFTLNLPN
-614 EKLWI
+614 GKLWI

-645 KKSPKINGEIR
+645 KKSPKRKGEIR

-710 GGTFSLSNAE
+710 GGTFSLSDAE
-720 PFEVG
+720 PFGDG

-737 KLKQTTAQNVAL
+737 KLKQTTPHSVAL

>member
-11 DRISDLRESALF
+11 DRVADLRESASF

-30 LVITGPMLVFLT
+30 LVATGPMLVFFT
-42 FYMMQPIQGARGY
+42 FYLMQPIQGGRGY

-69 ITTLLIRRLV
+69 ITTLLIRRIV

-104 IALFPTVLVAL
+104 IALFPTVLVAI

-159 RVFAQQLNDLNTSRF
+159 RVFAQQLNDFNNNRF

-205 INNIGELRLRGLSS
+205 INNMGELRLRGASS

-226 PTLRQ
+226 PTLGQ
-231 IKQVEGPDVLIIT
+231 IKQAEGPEVLIVT
-244 DLIGNEL
+244 DLVGNEL

-264 LYLTRTVDGSLLG
+264 LYLTRTIDGSLLG

-334 RMTAAAQKVGAG
+334 RMAAAAQKVGAG

-360 IAMLARYFNQMTHQ
+360 IAMLAHYFNQMTHQ

-414 HITFLNKSA
+414 HIIFFNKSA
-423 QRVLDLP
+423 QRVLDLA

-436 LLSNSVPEF
+436 LLANSVPEF
-445 REIVDDFR
+445 SEIVDDFCS
-453 TGVSDVAQREIR
+453 GVSDVAQREIR
-465 LLRRGKLENL
+465 LVRRGKLENL

-604 NVIFKLKLPN
+604 NVSFTLNLPN
-614 EKLWI
+614 GKLWI

-645 KKSPKINGEIR
+645 KKSPKRKGEIR

-710 GGTFSLSNAE
+710 GGTFSLSDAE
-720 PFEVG
+720 PFGDG

-737 KLKQTTAQNVAL
+737 KLKQTTAHSVAL

>member
-11 DRISDLRESALF
+11 DRIADLRESASF

-30 LVITGPMLVFLT
+30 LVVTGPMLVFLT
-42 FYMMQPIQGARGY
+42 FYLMQPIQGGRGY

-69 ITTLLIRRLV
+69 ITTLLIRRVV

-104 IALFPTVLVAL
+104 IALFPTVLVAI

-159 RVFAQQLNDLNTSRF
+159 RVFAQQLNDFNNDRF

-205 INNIGELRLRGLSS
+205 INNMGELRLRGASS

-226 PTLRQ
+226 PTLGQ
-231 IKQVEGPDVLIIT
+231 IKQAEGPEVLIVT
-244 DLIGNEL
+244 DLVGNEL

-264 LYLTRTVDGSLLG
+264 LYLTRTIDGSLLG

-334 RMTAAAQKVGAG
+334 RMAAAAQKVGAG

-360 IAMLARYFNQMTHQ
+360 IAMLAHYFNQMTHQ

-414 HITFLNKSA
+414 HIIFFNKSA
-423 QRVLDLP
+423 QRVLDLA

-436 LLSNSVPEF
+436 LLANSVPEF
-445 REIVDDFR
+445 SEILDDFCS
-453 TGVSDVAQREIR
+453 GVSDVAQREIR
-465 LLRRGKLENL
+465 LVRRGKLENL

-604 NVIFKLKLPN
+604 NVSFTLNLPN
-614 EKLWI
+614 GKLWI

-645 KKSPKINGEIR
+645 KKSPKRKGEIR

-710 GGTFSLSNAE
+710 GGTFSLSDAE
-720 PFEVG
+720 PFGDG

>member
-11 DRISDLRESALF
+11 DRVADLRESASF

-30 LVITGPMLVFLT
+30 LVATGPMLVFFT
-42 FYMMQPIQGARGY
+42 FYLMQPIQGGRGY

-69 ITTLLIRRLV
+69 ITTLLIRRIV

-104 IALFPTVLVAL
+104 IALFPTVLVAI

-159 RVFAQQLNDLNTSRF
+159 RVFAQQLNDFNNNRF

-205 INNIGELRLRGLSS
+205 INNMGELRLRGASS

-231 IKQVEGPDVLIIT
+231 IKQAEGPEVLIVT
-244 DLIGNEL
+244 DLVGNEL

-264 LYLTRTVDGSLLG
+264 LYLTRTIDGSLLG

-334 RMTAAAQKVGAG
+334 RMAAAAQKVGAG

-360 IAMLARYFNQMTHQ
+360 IAMLAHYFNQMTHQ

-414 HITFLNKSA
+414 HIIFFNKSA
-423 QRVLDLP
+423 QRVLDLA

-436 LLSNSVPEF
+436 LLANSVPEF
-445 REIVDDFR
+445 SEIVDDFCS
-453 TGVSDVAQREIR
+453 GVSDVAQREIR
-465 LLRRGKLENL
+465 LVRRGKLENL

-604 NVIFKLKLPN
+604 NVSFTLNLPN
-614 EKLWI
+614 GKLWI

-645 KKSPKINGEIR
+645 KKSPKRKGEIR

-710 GGTFSLSNAE
+710 GGTFSLSDAE
-720 PFEVG
+720 PFGDG

-737 KLKQTTAQNVAL
+737 KLKQTTAHSVAL

>member
-11 DRISDLRESALF
+11 DRVADLRESASF

-30 LVITGPMLVFLT
+30 LVVTGPMLVFFT
-42 FYMMQPIQGARGY
+42 FYLMQPIQGGRGY

-69 ITTLLIRRLV
+69 ITTLLIRRIV

-104 IALFPTVLVAL
+104 IALFPTVLVAI

-145 AYQTQIRNGLMADT
+145 AYQTQVRNGLMADT
-159 RVFAQQLNDLNTSRF
+159 RVFAQQLNDFNNNRF

-205 INNIGELRLRGLSS
+205 INNMGELRLRGASS

-226 PTLRQ
+226 PTLGQ
-231 IKQVEGPDVLIIT
+231 IKQAEGPEVLIVT
-244 DLIGNEL
+244 DLVGNEL

-264 LYLTRTVDGSLLG
+264 LYLTRTIDGSLLG

-334 RMTAAAQKVGAG
+334 RMAAAAQKVGAG

-360 IAMLARYFNQMTHQ
+360 IAMLAHYFNQMTHQ
-374 LKGQRDTLIQS
+374 LKGQRETLIQS

-414 HITFLNKSA
+414 HIIFFNKSA
-423 QRVLDLP
+423 QRVLDLA

-436 LLSNSVPEF
+436 LLANSVPEF
-445 REIVDDFR
+445 SEIVDDFCS
-453 TGVSDVAQREIR
+453 GVSDVAQREIR
-465 LLRRGKLENL
+465 LVRRGKLENL

-604 NVIFKLKLPN
+604 NVSFTLNLPN
-614 EKLWI
+614 GKLWI

-645 KKSPKINGEIR
+645 KKSPKRKGEIR

-710 GGTFSLSNAE
+710 GGTFSLSDAE
-720 PFEVG
+720 PFGDG

-737 KLKQTTAQNVAL
+737 KLKQTTAHSVAL

>member
-174 QNGNIDT
+174 QKGNIDT

-360 IAMLARYFNQMTHQ
+360 IAMLAHYFNQMTHQ

-604 NVIFKLKLPN
+604 NVIFKLNLPN

-720 PFEVG
+720 PFGDG